1 MHLILLAI
9 ACLSVQ
15 FVAKYVGHNVK
26 KLPYDFV
33 GMGGLFFLL
42 TAASGLE
49 LGGPDVVHSLVGIVS
64 MISPILGWFCLLGAM
79 EELGRKPDR
88 SDFIETWAF
97 VSPAVFAYYLP

>member
-26 KLPYDFV
+26 KLPYDLV
-33 GMGGLFFLL
+33 GLGGLFFLL

-49 LGGPDVVHSLVGIVS
+49 LGGPEIIHSLVGIVV
-64 MISPILGWFCLLGAM
+64 MISPIMGWFCLLGATIM
-79 EELGRKPDR
+79 GGLDILKHLMHVEKL
-88 SDFIETWAF
+88 
-97 VSPAVFAYYLP
+97 LPH

>member
-26 KLPYDFV
+26 KLPYDIV
-33 GMGGLFFLL
+33 GLGGLFFLL

-49 LGGPDVVHSLVGIVS
+49 LGGLDMIHSLVGMVV
-64 MISPILGWFCLLGAM
+64 MISPIMGWFCLLGATLM
-79 EELGRKPDR
+79 SVLDILKHLMH
-88 SDFIETWAF
+88 IEKL
-97 VSPAVFAYYLP
+97 LPH

>member
-26 KLPYDFV
+26 KLPYDMV

-49 LGGPDVVHSLVGIVS
+49 LGGPDIIHTLVGIVS
-64 MISPILGWFCLLGAM
+64 MLSPILGWFCLLGATIM
-79 EELGRKPDR
+79 GGFDLMKHLMQ
-88 SDFIETWAF
+88 IEKL
-97 VSPAVFAYYLP
+97 LPH